1 MKQNKYIGIM
11 MMAAAMLAATSCTDY
26 SDYNDY
32 PASSVPS
39 ADKTLWENI
48 EANPQLSNFKALLQQ
63 AGFDEELKSSK
74 AYTVWAPADNTFD
87 MAAYQ
92 NLSKE
97 DLLKQ
102 FVKSHVAAFAYPASG
117 NVDQRVLALNEK
129 YFTFKGDGAYT
140 FDGRNVTT
148 ANVPA
153 TNGLMHITDG
163 DAKFYPNIYEYIKAS
178 EGLDS
183 LKKYLLKY
191 ELTELNTSKSVKGPI
206 VNGIQTYIDSVME
219 TENIITKY
227 RIRAQIDREDSSYL
241 AVLPTDKAFK
251 DMYDKVYAA
260 NNFITTTTALDVDK
274 ISSYDDT
281 KTTTKVN
288 IRDTKELRDSVA
300 KLTIAS
306 NLFFSKN
313 DYYYQMWKDGS
324 AAAAGKSDTI
334 RSTTNA
340 KLSNPKEITED
351 YTTGQK
357 VNVSNG
363 EVIIVD
369 SLAMKSWETYK
380 PKIKAW
386 LKNNRGLAFS
396 GVAEDITVPDSLYD
410 PNFECTDIENYP
422 ELVGKPYAI
431 FGSNPEEKNY
441 SWVHVTP
448 DNEFV
453 CPHLFVKLPEVKSGK
468 YNFYVVYMPTAMKEF
483 GNEPR
488 SSLLNYRLSYCNKSG
503 TVLNYVFG
511 RSYAEALKEGK
522 KLPAVPKTVSIEE
535 AFTHNTAKVDT
546 VFIGQFDFEV
556 SYSGLGISPSIHIS
570 SEILPFSLEDIDY
583 SRDIRIAAIIMKP
596 VELDEYEE
604 KNK

>member
-48 EANPQLSNFKALLQQ
+48 DANPQLSNFKALLQQ

-191 ELTELNTSKSVKGPI
+191 ELTDLNTSKSVKGPI
-206 VNGIQTYIDSVME
+206 VNGLQTYIDSVME

-227 RIRAQIDREDSSYL
+227 RVRAQIDREDSSYL

-369 SLAMKSWETYK
+369 SLAMKPWETYK

-410 PNFECTDIENYP
+410 PNFECTDTITYP
-422 ELVGKPYAI
+422 ELKGKPYAI

-448 DNEFV
+448 DN
-453 CPHLFVKLPEVKSGK
+453 
-468 YNFYVVYMPTAMKEF
+468 
-483 GNEPR
+483 
-488 SSLLNYRLSYCNKSG
+488 
-503 TVLNYVFG
+503 
-511 RSYAEALKEGK
+511 
-522 KLPAVPKTVSIEE
+522 
-535 AFTHNTAKVDT
+535 
-546 VFIGQFDFEV
+546 
-556 SYSGLGISPSIHIS
+556 
-570 SEILPFSLEDIDY
+570 
-583 SRDIRIAAIIMKP
+583 
-596 VELDEYEE
+596 
-604 KNK
+604 

>member
-1 MKQNKYIGIM
+1 
-11 MMAAAMLAATSCTDY
+11 MAAAMLVATSCTDY

-48 EANPQLSNFKALLQQ
+48 DATPQLSNFKALLQQ

-102 FVKSHVAAFAYPASG
+102 FVKSHVASLAYPASG
-117 NVDQRVLALNEK
+117 NVDQRVLTLNEK
-129 YFTFKGDGAYT
+129 YFTFKGDGSYT
-140 FDGRNVTT
+140 FDGP
-148 ANVPA
+148 NVPA
-153 TNGLMHITDG
+153 SNGLMHIIDG
-163 DAKFYPNIYEYIKAS
+163 DAKFYPNIYEFIKAS

-206 VNGIQTYIDSVME
+206 VNGVQTYIDSVME

-227 RIRAQIDREDSSYL
+227 RIRAQVDREDSSYL

-251 DMYDKVYAA
+251 DMYNKVYAA

-274 ISSYDDT
+274 ISSYNDT

-313 DYYYQMWKDGS
+313 DYCYLMWKDGS
-324 AAAAGKSDTI
+324 AAAGKSDTI

-410 PNFECTDIENYP
+410 PNFKCTDIENYP

-448 DNEFV
+448 DNEYV

-488 SSLLNYRLSYCNKSG
+488 SSLLNYRLSYCNKNG

-522 KLPAVPKTVSIEE
+522 KLPAVPKTVSIQE

-570 SEILPFSLEDIDY
+570 SEILPFTLEDTNY
-583 SRDIRIAAIIMKP
+583 SRDIRIAAIVMKP

>member
-1 MKQNKYIGIM
+1 MKQNKYIGIT
-11 MMAAAMLAATSCTDY
+11 MMAAAMLVATSCTDY
-26 SDYNDY
+26 SDNNDY

-102 FVKSHVAAFAYPASG
+102 FVKSHVASLAYPASG
-117 NVDQRVLALNEK
+117 NVDQRVLTLNEK
-129 YFTFKGDGAYT
+129 YFTFKGDGSYT
-140 FDGRNVTT
+140 FDGHNVRIP
-148 ANVPA
+148 NVPA
-153 TNGLMHITDG
+153 SNGLMHIIDG
-163 DAKFYPNIYEYIKAS
+163 DAKFYPNIYEFIKAS

-206 VNGIQTYIDSVME
+206 VNGVQTYIDSVME

-227 RIRAQIDREDSSYL
+227 RIRAQVDREDSSYL

-251 DMYDKVYAA
+251 DMYNKVYAA

-274 ISSYDDT
+274 ISSYYDT

-351 YTTGQK
+351 YTTEQK

-410 PNFECTDIENYP
+410 PNFKCTDIENYP

-448 DNEFV
+448 DNEYV

-483 GNEPR
+483 GNESR

-570 SEILPFSLEDIDY
+570 SEILPFSLEDTNY